1 MFVDHWNVDGPHPPN
16 PIGEVSMSVRSR
28 KSSNGYS
35 SDSAQSPPSKLR
47 APDNSTSAWPLGG
60 HKRSP
65 SGSLVPSRSASGI
78 GLDTYLANQSANHQH
93 LSPSTSPTSKQT
105 KFPQSASVNNIQSPQ
120 QQDEAAK
127 RNRKRSFRL
136 SSGSSTTS
144 GDSPSRFVRGIKRV
158 SSAFKSNASNA
169 SSHSQASSE
178 AYVCLFYT
186 PYVDIQL
193 YSILL

>member
-1 MFVDHWNVDGPHPPN
+1 
-16 PIGEVSMSVRSR
+16 MSVRSR

-35 SDSAQSPPSKLR
+35 SDTAQSPPSKLR

-78 GLDTYLANQSANHQH
+78 GLDTYLANNSQQQQQQH

-105 KFPQSASVNNIQSPQ
+105 KFPQSASVNNISSLHSPQ
-120 QQDEAAK
+120 EDGAK

-158 SSAFKSNASNA
+158 SSAFKSNAS
-169 SSHSQASSE
+169 SHSQASSE
-178 AYVCLFYT
+178 AYVRPDDHPAKCIYG
-186 PYVDIQL
+186 Y
-193 YSILL
+193 